1 MQIDRQIKAAHY
13 IHMYAVHDRVDLAL
27 YKALLDVTLP
37 IQQIPFGIL
46 LKSET
51 KCEDMLGIMDY
62 LHQYVP
68 TVTLDYSYV
77 DQESSEIVVPVN
89 HIHQIM
95 VYI

>member
-1 MQIDRQIKAAHY
+1 MIICG
-13 IHMYAVHDRVDLAL
+13 
-27 YKALLDVTLP
+27 LLVIP
-37 IQQIPFGIL
+37 IQWIPFGIL

-51 KCEDMLGIMDY
+51 KGEDTGIMDH

-77 DQESSEIVVPVN
+77 DQESTEIIVPVN